1 MKIKLRDIV
10 TLDFET
16 YYSKEYSLTKKEYN
30 TSSYIRSPLFKAHC
44 VGIKDGIKKTVWYE
58 SKDIAAALKKH
69 RVAERPLM
77 CHNTQFDGFILSQ
90 HYGVV
95 PAFYLDTLAMS
106 RALHGTLGRNDLDT
120 VSRLYGRGGKVKPA
134 ALKKVKGIRDLPP
147 DLLDQLAEYMCGDTD
162 ECYEIGK
169 IQLEVF
175 PQDELMLIDWT
186 IRAFCDPV
194 LRIDGTLVQ
203 EELDDEISGKAAKQR
218 AASVGADVLQS
229 SEKFAASLESLG
241 VDPPMKLN
249 KDGELI
255 YAFAK
260 NDLAFQDL
268 LDHED
273 DRVVALVEARL
284 ATKSTQ
290 GETRA
295 RRMLEL
301 VGRPVPVA
309 YNYCGAHT
317 TRWSGG
323 NKLNFQNFPR
333 QSFNKDGSLDL
344 TTGRLR
350 RSVIAPPG
358 HVLVVCDSAQIE
370 ARVNAWLSDQLDV
383 LEVFA
388 SGGDIYKRM
397 ASQIYGVSTE
407 QVTKDQRF
415 IGKIAC
421 LSSDTLVLTLSGWKP
436 ILDVSDTDLV
446 WDGVEW
452 VSHQGVAARGVKPTQ
467 LAHSVRATADHEI
480 LTGRGWLAWSEVHT
494 NLSLLQS
501 ALSLANLPSSIG
513 APTLNQLDVLRDG
526 NQLYAARADGKAAS
540 TATTFLQDAALGVTH
555 AQKWP
560 RAQSA
565 GGNIKKLSP
574 MTSTVCA
581 FLTACRRAS
590 RGVGTLI
597 MQRMKA
603 TAGAALKYIL
613 NGAQTVLPSFATP
626 KHLMG
631 GTALTSTSIE
641 STSIKGMSRE
651 MYGLSAGAITQGT
664 SGVSTIGTA
673 SSPNCEL
680 SEMTY
685 DLLSAGPRNR
695 FVIWSDK
702 GPLIVHNCLGLGY
715 GMGWKKFQATL
726 AMGTMG
732 PAVFISDAEAQR
744 IVRMYR
750 KAASKIKEMWE
761 RSEQILGKMIMHE
774 EGSYKCL
781 EWDHETIWLPNG
793 LGLHYYALNA
803 QFNGEKYTNFQYRE
817 RGKYKKIY
825 GGLAVENKVQ
835 ALSRVIIGDQLLR
848 TQAELKKLPL
858 KRTQHARVV
867 MTTHDELV
875 GCVPKAAAKDTL
887 AMMLSVMRTPPRWCK
902 DIPLN
907 AEGDYD
913 VMYSK

>member
-16 YYSKEYSLTKKEYN
+16 YYSKEYSLSKKEYN
-30 TSSYIRSPLFKAHC
+30 TSSYIRSPLFKAQC

-58 SKDIAAALKKH
+58 HKDIAHALKKH
-69 RVAERPLM
+69 SVASRPLM
-77 CHNTQFDGFILSQ
+77 CHNTQFDGFILSH

-95 PAFYLDTLAMS
+95 PPFYLDTLCMA
-106 RALHGTLGRNDLDT
+106 RGLHGTLGRNDLDT

-147 DLLDQLAEYMCGDTD
+147 DLLEQLAEYMCGDTD

-169 IQLEVF
+169 MQLEVY
-175 PQDELMLIDWT
+175 PHDELLLIDWT

-194 LRIDGTLVQ
+194 LRIDGNLVQ

-229 SEKFAASLESLG
+229 SDKFAAALESLG

-268 LDHED
+268 LDHEND
-273 DRVVALVEARL
+273 SVVALVEARL

-317 TRWSGG
+317 SRWSGG

-333 QSFNKDGSLDL
+333 QAFNKDGSLDL
-344 TTGRLR
+344 TTGCLR
-350 RSVIAPPG
+350 RSVVAPPG

-388 SGGDIYKRM
+388 TGGDIYKRM
-397 ASQIYGVSTE
+397 ASQIYGVPIE
-407 QVTKDQRF
+407 EVTKDQRF
-415 IGKIAC
+415 IGKIA
-421 LSSDTLVLTLSGWKP
+421 V
-436 ILDVSDTDLV
+436 
-446 WDGVEW
+446 
-452 VSHQGVAARGVKPTQ
+452 
-467 LAHSVRATADHEI
+467 
-480 LTGRGWLAWSEVHT
+480 
-494 NLSLLQS
+494 
-501 ALSLANLPSSIG
+501 
-513 APTLNQLDVLRDG
+513 
-526 NQLYAARADGKAAS
+526 
-540 TATTFLQDAALGVTH
+540 
-555 AQKWP
+555 
-560 RAQSA
+560 
-565 GGNIKKLSP
+565 
-574 MTSTVCA
+574 
-581 FLTACRRAS
+581 
-590 RGVGTLI
+590 
-597 MQRMKA
+597 
-603 TAGAALKYIL
+603 
-613 NGAQTVLPSFATP
+613 
-626 KHLMG
+626 
-631 GTALTSTSIE
+631 
-641 STSIKGMSRE
+641 
-651 MYGLSAGAITQGT
+651 
-664 SGVSTIGTA
+664 
-673 SSPNCEL
+673 
-680 SEMTY
+680 
-685 DLLSAGPRNR
+685 
-695 FVIWSDK
+695 
-702 GPLIVHNCLGLGY
+702 LGLGY

-761 RSEQILGKMIMHE
+761 RSEIILGKMIMRE
-774 EGSYKCL
+774 EGTYKCL

-848 TQAELKKLPL
+848 TKSELEKLPL

-875 GCVPKAAAKDTL
+875 SCVPKAAAKDTL
-887 AMMLSVMRTPPRWCK
+887 AMMIETMRTPPRWCK

-907 AEGDYD
+907 AEGGFD
-913 VMYSK
+913 VCYSK